1 MEDLFFENEDVIK
14 VFKEVE
20 NYIIKDLN
28 NNDDLE
34 KLKRNHL
41 FLAIYDITHTFY
53 LNYIDINNCVTIS
66 SARTL
71 SRKLYE
77 LLLYLKYILET
88 DKESNKRAERYFF
101 YNEHEKVKV
110 VVSNAKDGGLSQQEI
125 DNLKSK
131 LTNLEQVFIDSFK
144 NSKIKVNDIKGIT
157 RWYMEKSKGSKQ
169 IGTIQ
174 QLSEYFK
181 MEYYYQHIYRNLSKD
196 VHSRGHDMKETLN
209 ILGYNAQIQ
218 NYNQK
223 ADNEDKSLTSEIELS
238 AFTNFI
244 VFKYIE
250 ICCEFINNKVIY
262 ISYEAPFREY
272 HNKKWEN

>member
-101 YNEHEKVKV
+101 YNEHEKIKV

-157 RWYMEKSKGSKQ
+157 RWYMEKSKGSEQ

-209 ILGYNAQIQ
+209 ILGKNAQIQ

-223 ADNEDKSLTSEIELS
+223 SDEKGEALSDEIELS

-244 VFKYIE
+244 VSRYIE
-250 ICCEFINNKVIY
+250 ICCEFINKKEIWEYYKV
-262 ISYEAPFREY
+262 PFSEY
-272 HNKKWEN
+272 HNKKWEK

>member
-157 RWYMEKSKGSKQ
+157 RWYMEKSKGSKK

-209 ILGYNAQIQ
+209 ILGKNAQIQ

-223 ADNEDKSLTSEIELS
+223 SDEKGEALSDEIELS

-244 VFKYIE
+244 VSKYIE
-250 ICCEFINNKVIY
+250 ICCEFINKKEIWEYYKV
-262 ISYEAPFREY
+262 PFSEY
-272 HNKKWEN
+272 HNKKWEK

>member
-157 RWYMEKSKGSKQ
+157 RWYMEKSKGSEQ

-209 ILGYNAQIQ
+209 ILGKNAQIQ

-223 ADNEDKSLTSEIELS
+223 SDEKGEALSDEIELS

-244 VFKYIE
+244 VSRYIE
-250 ICCEFINNKVIY
+250 ICCEFINKKEIWEYYKV
-262 ISYEAPFREY
+262 PFSEY
-272 HNKKWEN
+272 HNKKWEK